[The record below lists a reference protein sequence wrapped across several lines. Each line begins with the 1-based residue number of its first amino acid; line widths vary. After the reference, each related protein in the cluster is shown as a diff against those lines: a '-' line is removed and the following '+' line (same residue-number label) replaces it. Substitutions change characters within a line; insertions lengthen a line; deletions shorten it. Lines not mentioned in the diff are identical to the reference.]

1 MRIQRSSH
9 TSAFV
14 IMPNAILQHAGL
26 SLTARGLLGLLL
38 SQPEHTAETVKSL
51 TEDVAEGQ
59 MRVTRA
65 MKELQAAG
73 YVVCTNIQNE
83 RGHWS
88 KHVTVYDV
96 PQTEAPKDQTPKP
109 GRAKSRFTGL
119 EPLRGKNQGKNPPVS
134 PEVSDVAAEADTEEK
149 GSAVAD
155 PEGGIAPKSNDET
168 TGKAAGV
175 LSRLGSAAPVMALK
189 ASEVIKLAPL
199 AAEWLARGAT
209 ELQIR
214 NELTE
219 GLPAKV
225 KSPAGLVENRL
236 VRKMPPVP
244 VKAVPLADCA
254 ECANPLPRGRKA
266 GICGRCAGV
275 APVAATPVGS
285 MAVGQAAEAAS
296 LLNQIRQR
304 RASGAFARG
313 AKSRFMTA

>member
-1 MRIQRSSH
+1 MQIQRTKH

-14 IMPNAILQHAGL
+14 VIPNAITQHSEL

-51 TEDVAEGQ
+51 TEDVVEGQ
-59 MRVTRA
+59 ARVTKA
-65 MKELQAAG
+65 MKELQKAR

-88 KHVTVYDV
+88 KHVAVYDT
-96 PQTEAPKDQTPKP
+96 PQTETPKDETPKP
-109 GRAKSRFTGL
+109 GRTKSRFSGL

-134 PEVSDVAAEADTEEK
+134 PEVSDVAAESATE
-149 GSAVAD
+149 
-155 PEGGIAPKSNDET
+155 EGGIAPKSEDET

-175 LSRLGSAAPVMALK
+175 LSRLGSAAPVMTLK

-214 NELTE
+214 SELTE

-225 KSPAGLVENRL
+225 KSPAGLVKDRL
-236 VRKMPPVP
+236 TRKMPPVP

-254 ECANPLPRGRKA
+254 ECANPLPRGQMT

-275 APVAATPVGS
+275 APVATTAAADDHDWRNSARRPGVLAPSAGRALMRTL
-285 MAVGQAAEAAS
+285 MANS
-296 LLNQIRQR
+296 
-304 RASGAFARG
+304 
-313 AKSRFMTA
+313 